1 MSELDTHSTLIE
13 RVRDP
18 EDGESWQE
26 FVELYEP
33 LLLRFVLSQGTP
45 MSEAHDIVQEVFT
58 RLLHVIPNF
67 DLDRKRGR
75 FRSWLWSVSRNIVVD
90 WARRTRRQRDAE
102 HEWSDRLANLKD
114 DENSRIA
121 WCVAHKKRVLEFVLT
136 RVRAATVPK
145 TWACFEEHLR
155 KGRPAASVAA
165 ELDVSANSV
174 YVNASRVLQRIRGLC
189 AEYRETFDV
198 D

>member
-1 MSELDTHSTLIE
+1 MSEFDTHSTLIE

-33 LLLRFVLSQGTP
+33 LLLRFVLSHGTP
-45 MSEAHDIVQEVFT
+45 MSEAHDVVQEVFT
-58 RLLHVIPNF
+58 RLLKVIPTFN
-67 DLDRKRGR
+67 LDRKRGR

-102 HEWSDRLANLKD
+102 HEWSDRLAHLKD

-121 WCVAHKKRVLEFVLT
+121 WCAAHKKRVLEFVLT
-136 RVRAATVPK
+136 RARAKTVPK
-145 TWACFEEHLR
+145 TWACFEEHLC
-155 KGRPAASVAA
+155 KGRPAAAVAK
-165 ELDVSANSV
+165 ELDVSPNSV
-174 YVNASRVLQRIRGLC
+174 YVNASRVLQKVRGMC
-189 AEYRETFDV
+189 AEYGESFDV